1 MGVMSDADVQVIA
14 ITGWTH
20 GGEGVGRLEDGR
32 AVFVA
37 GAIPGETVRADV
49 AIKQKR
55 FARANLLEV
64 LEPSPHRV
72 APACSCPGCVL
83 SYIDPAHQL
92 ELKRRTIVE
101 QVERIGKIANPT
113 VHEVL
118 TPAVWPEGYRA
129 TARVVLTED
138 GRIGFSANK
147 RNEIVPID
155 RCATFTPSLLK
166 LVEAMDGH
174 WAGAEMLRLLASEDE
189 WLVEVF
195 PGDGGLPSAP
205 DGDFTY
211 AINTVGQPAV
221 LRGSGHVTFTISP
234 ASTDPFTLRASA
246 GSFFQ
251 SGPAPAAA
259 LVDEVLKAAAVE
271 PGDEVVDLYAGV
283 GLFTVPLARVAGHV
297 TSVESSQSATDD
309 AVVNLDGTSV
319 TVYHDDC
326 TAWLE
331 AGHCPE
337 GAVVVLDPPRA
348 GAGDEAIKL
357 LAATQPKRVVHV
369 ACDVAALA
377 RDLASWTAAG
387 YQLAHITPVDM
398 FAHTAH
404 IEAVA
409 LLVPTA

>member
-1 MGVMSDADVQVIA
+1 MGEMTSTDVQIIE

-20 GGEGVGRLEDGR
+20 GGEGVGRLGDGR
-32 AVFVA
+32 AVFV
-37 GAIPGETVRADV
+37 GGTIPGETVRADV

-55 FARANLLEV
+55 FARANLIEV
-64 LEPSPHRV
+64 LEASPHRV
-72 APACSCPGCVL
+72 TPACACPGCVL
-83 SYIDPAHQL
+83 SYIEPTHQL
-92 ELKRRTIVE
+92 VLKQRTIVE

-113 VHEVL
+113 VHHPI
-118 TPAVWPEGYRA
+118 TPTVWPDGYRA

-147 RNEIVPID
+147 SNVIVPID

-174 WAGAEMLRLLASEDE
+174 WAGAEMLRLLATDDD

-211 AINTVGQPAV
+211 AIVTVGQPAV
-221 LRGSGHVTFTISP
+221 LRGSGHVTVTITPQSVE
-234 ASTDPFTLRASA
+234 PFDLRVSA

-251 SGPAPAAA
+251 SGPAPAAT
-259 LVDEVLKAAAVE
+259 LVDVVLAAAQVQ

-283 GLFTVPLARVAGHV
+283 GLFTVPLARLAGHV
-297 TSVESSQSATDD
+297 TSVESSQTATDD

-326 TAWLE
+326 TAWLA

-337 GAVVVLDPPRA
+337 GAVVVLDPPRS
-348 GAGDEAIKL
+348 GAGDETIQR
-357 LAATQPKRVVHV
+357 LAATHPKRVVHV

-377 RDLASWTAAG
+377 RDLASWTKAG
-387 YQLAHITPVDM
+387 YELNRITPVDM

-409 LLVPTA
+409 VLTPQ